1 MNDRDY
7 YNMGYLIE
15 IGEEVRGKFGDIE
28 GTIRPVN
35 IVNIWDNKE
44 LNNSESTN

>member
-1 MNDRDY
+1 MENKY
-7 YNMGYLIE
+7 YDIGYLIE